1 MPYADREMIDF
12 ARANNR
18 RMQSGTSLLGLQLV
32 KFFGGR
38 PTPPRRG
45 RYSGQWPGM
54 ASGAR
59 IIYSSIKMPNIKLGT
74 QTLCLHDMSERRL
87 RNAAILQALCARK

>member
-18 RMQSGTSLLGLQLV
+18 RMHCCTTLLGLQLV

-38 PTPPRRG
+38 STPPRRG
-45 RYSGQWPGM
+45 RYNGQWPGM

-59 IIYSSIKMPNIKLGT
+59 IIYPSIKMPNIKLGT
-74 QTLCLHDMSERRL
+74 QPLCLHDMSERRL
-87 RNAAILQALCARK
+87 RNTAIL